1 MIREIHT
8 VLICGYGVMGR
19 GVAGTF
25 AAAGF
30 RTLIYSRRAAS
41 LADLPP
47 GSTAFDRL
55 PAAAPDLAIEFAP
68 EDAALLALRGEAR
81 AGLGDPDG
89 ALADWRRALELE
101 PEDIGALYSSAFLFE
116 REGRLAEA
124 VEAWRS
130 IVAWSESRG
139 AALETEWPRRELE
152 RLRRSLAET

>member
-1 MIREIHT
+1 MYEQR
-8 VLICGYGVMGR
+8 V
-19 GVAGTF
+19 
-25 AAAGF
+25 
-30 RTLIYSRRAAS
+30 
-41 LADLPP
+41 
-47 GSTAFDRL
+47 AFDRGGVREHRFL
-55 PAAAPDLAIEFAP
+55 ASAYLRGHAYPKALEVVEAAVGFAP